1 MSVVSAVSAR
11 GVHARGV
18 KCSHPVKRCVC
29 LRASQQT
36 TCITA
41 TSTVVFCNLESR
53 NCTRCNAVP
62 WSAQPAHTS
71 RARSIPA
78 LFRLMSLLVYF
89 SAQCPH
95 GCAPA
100 GARSRSD
107 RRSGGIRRSMFH
119 GARRAI
125 GNGRMCSRALIIMLA
140 CAHGWTGVHGWTAPA
155 RAEPMSRP
163 RCATL
168 AAIEGT
174 AEEAPRPA
182 RSSSGPRL
190 QGGNQRPL
198 GIDPANRI
206 KQVVR
211 DTSLPLRVELLRSRL
226 PEGCATTTGA

>member
-1 MSVVSAVSAR
+1 M
-11 GVHARGV
+11 GVTLINT
-18 KCSHPVKRCVC
+18 P
-29 LRASQQT
+29 
-36 TCITA
+36 
-41 TSTVVFCNLESR
+41 SR
-53 NCTRCNAVP
+53 RLGSPGAVP
-62 WSAQPAHTS
+62 TALCRFRGDEGS
-71 RARSIPA
+71 R
-78 LFRLMSLLVYF
+78 LSLL
-89 SAQCPH
+89 SAFPVVGLFFCTVPAR
-95 GCAPA
+95 CAL

-107 RRSGGIRRSMFH
+107 RRS

-140 CAHGWTGVHGWTAPA
+140 CAHGWTGVHGWTGPA
-155 RAEPMSRP
+155 RALPMSRP

>member
-1 MSVVSAVSAR
+1 MQRRTLVRTVRKHFSCTQ
-11 GVHARGV
+11 
-18 KCSHPVKRCVC
+18 CSCSFQAAAP
-29 LRASQQT
+29 Q
-36 TCITA
+36 
-41 TSTVVFCNLESR
+41 
-53 NCTRCNAVP
+53 
-62 WSAQPAHTS
+62 
-71 RARSIPA
+71 
-78 LFRLMSLLVYF
+78 SLLVYF
-89 SAQCPH
+89 SARRPH
-95 GCAPA
+95 GVRWVLARGATGGAA
-100 GARSRSD
+100 GF
-107 RRSGGIRRSMFH
+107 SMFQ

-125 GNGRMCSRALIIMLA
+125 GNGRMRSRALIIMLA
-140 CAHGWTGVHGWTAPA
+140 CAHGWTGVHGWTGPA
-155 RAEPMSRP
+155 RALPMSRP

-168 AAIEGT
+168 SAIEGA

>member
-1 MSVVSAVSAR
+1 MFFFPTPSRRLGTPGAVLTALSRFRALSWI
-11 GVHARGV
+11 AF
-18 KCSHPVKRCVC
+18 C
-29 LRASQQT
+29 L
-36 TCITA
+36 C
-41 TSTVVFCNLESR
+41 C
-53 NCTRCNAVP
+53 
-62 WSAQPAHTS
+62 
-71 RARSIPA
+71 RARSRCWFIF
-78 LFRLMSLLVYF
+78 L
-89 SAQCPH
+89 H
-95 GCAPA
+95 
-100 GARSRSD
+100 GARTVARGCSLAASERWSR
-107 RRSGGIRRSMFH
+107 GIRRSMFH

-140 CAHGWTGVHGWTAPA
+140 CAHGWTGVQGWTAPA
-155 RAEPMSRP
+155 RALPMSRP

>member
-1 MSVVSAVSAR
+1 MLLNFTEIVSSEHWSSDR
-11 GVHARGV
+11 
-18 KCSHPVKRCVC
+18 VC
-29 LRASQQT
+29 LCCRAFAVVGLFF
-36 TCITA
+36 C
-41 TSTVVFCNLESR
+41 TVPA
-53 NCTRCNAVP
+53 RC
-62 WSAQPAHTS
+62 
-71 RARSIPA
+71 A
-78 LFRLMSLLVYF
+78 L
-89 SAQCPH
+89 
-95 GCAPA
+95 

-107 RRSGGIRRSMFH
+107 RRSGGGIRRSMFH

-140 CAHGWTGVHGWTAPA
+140 CAHGWTGVHGWTGPA
-155 RAEPMSRP
+155 RALPMSRP

>member
-1 MSVVSAVSAR
+1 MTWINTPSRRLGSPGAVPTALCRFRSASGIAFVSALCFA
-11 GVHARGV
+11 A
-18 KCSHPVKRCVC
+18 
-29 LRASQQT
+29 
-36 TCITA
+36 
-41 TSTVVFCNLESR
+41 
-53 NCTRCNAVP
+53 
-62 WSAQPAHTS
+62 
-71 RARSIPA
+71 
-78 LFRLMSLLVYF
+78 LLVYF
-89 SAQCPH
+89 SARCPH
-95 GCAPA
+95 GVRA

-107 RRSGGIRRSMFH
+107 RRS

-140 CAHGWTGVHGWTAPA
+140 CAHGWTGVHGWTGPA
-155 RAEPMSRP
+155 RALPMSRP